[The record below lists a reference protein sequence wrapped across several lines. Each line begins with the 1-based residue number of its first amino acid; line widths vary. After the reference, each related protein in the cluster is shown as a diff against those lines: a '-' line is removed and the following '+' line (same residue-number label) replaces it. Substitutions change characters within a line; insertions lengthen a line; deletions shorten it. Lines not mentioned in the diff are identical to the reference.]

1 MGCPRGSFLCVWFK
15 KWKLPVLFLVFVF
28 LQHTAHWKSLVFLA
42 FSSIGVYVWKEILSN
57 LTVIGESVQGC
68 SSSQNFDIS
77 PHSEMTPLT
86 WYSVIRLQ
94 LYESSCTRFDYCSYC
109 PRLWLVI
116 TFMLFITY
124 DRWIRVMLLH
134 FTTNFVKKFHWRPEN
149 FIFVNKIDDTF
160 STFDVHHEIVI
171 GLLKIVTLLFFLSAP
186 SNILL
191 SDKRVSYCMYLI
203 NILKNIYEE
212 GKVMLNFYLNIIN

>member
-28 LQHTAHWKSLVFLA
+28 LQHTAHWKSLIFLA

-57 LTVIGESVQGC
+57 LTVIGKSVQGC

-77 PHSEMTPLT
+77 PHSEMTTLT

-134 FTTNFVKKFHWRPEN
+134 FTTNCQEISLTSWKLHFRKQNWRHFFNFWRSSWNCNQTFENRDFV
-149 FIFVNKIDDTF
+149 V
-160 STFDVHHEIVI
+160 
-171 GLLKIVTLLFFLSAP
+171 LSAP

-203 NILKNIYEE
+203 NILNNIYEE
-212 GKVMLNFYLNIIN
+212 GKVMLNFYLKIIN

>member
-1 MGCPRGSFLCVWFK
+1 MKTAGFIFSFR
-15 KWKLPVLFLVFVF
+15 LPSTHSTLKIACIFSIFLHRC
-28 LQHTAHWKSLVFLA
+28 LHLKRNPLKSDCDRRISSGMLV
-42 FSSIGVYVWKEILSN
+42 V
-57 LTVIGESVQGC
+57 T
-68 SSSQNFDIS
+68 NFDIS

-134 FTTNFVKKFHWRPEN
+134 FTTNCQEISLTSWKLHFRKQNWRHFFNFWRSSWNCNQTFENRDFVVLSVCSVKH
-149 FIFVNKIDDTF
+149 
-160 STFDVHHEIVI
+160 IV
-171 GLLKIVTLLFFLSAP
+171 KW
-186 SNILL
+186 
-191 SDKRVSYCMYLI
+191 
-203 NILKNIYEE
+203 
-212 GKVMLNFYLNIIN
+212 